1 VFSKILL
8 ALDGTEQSRPA
19 IDAVR
24 EIATG
29 TTVVA
34 VHVVVHA
41 LEPEQQ
47 RVAEGQVE
55 ELRHTGI
62 DAHLELSSSLMG
74 DEASAIAKGAEEYG
88 SDVIII
94 ACRGRSPI
102 TGAVLGS
109 TTQDLLHIAPCPVL
123 AVPVTSKVGASADA
137 SHAR

>member
-8 ALDGTEQSRPA
+8 ALDGTEQSRSA

-24 EIATG
+24 ELALATK
-29 TTVVA
+29 VVA

-41 LEPEQQ
+41 IEPDQQ

-62 DAHLELSSSLMG
+62 DAHLELSSSMMG
-74 DEASAIAKGAEEYG
+74 DEATAIAKAAEEFG
-88 SDVIII
+88 SDVIIV

-102 TGAVLGS
+102 SGAVLGS
-109 TTQDLLHIAPCPVL
+109 TTQDLLHLAPCPIL
-123 AVPVTSKVGASADA
+123 AVPVATRVGAGADA
-137 SHAR
+137 